1 LFATIPLTTMGA
13 MPTYL
18 VERYLPGHDRAW
30 LEAELARLPHGVDG
44 VRYLGSLYVPT
55 DEACLCR
62 FQADDAQRVRDANVL
77 ASLPFARIVAVIE
90 LGTTHSGH
98 HHGEDTL

>member
-1 LFATIPLTTMGA
+1 MGA

-30 LEAELARLPHGVDG
+30 LEAALARLPHDDGGVT
-44 VRYLGSLYVPT
+44 YLGSLYVPT
-55 DEACLCR
+55 DEACFCR
-62 FQADDAQRVRDANVL
+62 FQADDAQRVRDVNVL
-77 ASLPFARIVAVIE
+77 ASLPFVRILAVIE

-98 HHGEDTL
+98 HHGEGTS

>member
-1 LFATIPLTTMGA
+1 

-30 LEAELARLPHGVDG
+30 LEAALARLPDGGGVT
-44 VRYLGSLYVPT
+44 YLGSLYVPT

-62 FQADDAQRVRDANVL
+62 FQADDAQCVQDANVL
-77 ASLPFARIVAVIE
+77 ANLPFARIVAVIE
-90 LGTTHSGH
+90 LAAAHGGH
-98 HHGEDTL
+98 HHGEDTS

>member
-1 LFATIPLTTMGA
+1 MFATTLVTTIGA

-30 LEAELARLPHGVDG
+30 LEAALARLRDGDG
-44 VRYLGSLYVPT
+44 VTYLGSLYVPM

-62 FQADDAQRVRDANVL
+62 FQADDAQSVRDANVL
-77 ASLPFARIVAVIE
+77 ANLPFARIVAVIE
-90 LGTTHSGH
+90 LVTAHSGH
-98 HHGEDTL
+98 NHGEDTS

>member
-1 LFATIPLTTMGA
+1 

-30 LEAELARLPHGVDG
+30 LEAALARLPDGGGVT
-44 VRYLGSLYVPT
+44 YLGSLYVPA

-62 FQADDAQRVRDANVL
+62 FQAENAQRVRDANAL
-77 ASLPFARIVAVIE
+77 ADLPFARIVTVIE
-90 LGTTHSGH
+90 LVTAHSGH
-98 HHGEDTL
+98 HHGEDTS

>member
-1 LFATIPLTTMGA
+1 LFAVTPLTTIGG

-30 LEAELARLPHGVDG
+30 LEAALARLRDGDG
-44 VRYLGSLYVPT
+44 VTYLGSLYVPM

-62 FQADDAQRVRDANVL
+62 FQAEDAQRVRDANVL
-77 ASLPFARIVAVIE
+77 ANLPFARIVAVIE
-90 LGTTHSGH
+90 LVTAQSGH
-98 HHGEDTL
+98 HLGEDTS

>member
-1 LFATIPLTTMGA
+1 

-30 LEAELARLPHGVDG
+30 LEAALARLRHGAGG
-44 VRYLGSLYVPT
+44 VTYLGSLYVPT

-77 ASLPFARIVAVIE
+77 AGLPFARIVAVIE
-90 LGTTHSGH
+90 LGTTNSGH
-98 HHGEDTL
+98 QGDDTS

>member
-1 LFATIPLTTMGA
+1 
-13 MPTYL
+13 MPTFL

-30 LEAELARLPHGVDG
+30 LEAALARIADGDG
-44 VRYLGSLYVPT
+44 VTYLGSLYVPT

-62 FQADDAQRVRDANVL
+62 FQADDAQLVRDANVR

-90 LGTTHSGH
+90 LVTTHSGH
-98 HHGEDTL
+98 HHGEDTS

>member
-1 LFATIPLTTMGA
+1 MGV

-30 LEAELARLPHGVDG
+30 LEAALSRLPHRGDG
-44 VRYLGSLYVPT
+44 VTYLGSVYVPT

-77 ASLPFARIVAVIE
+77 AGLPFARIVAVIE

-98 HHGEDTL
+98 HHGEDTS

>member
-1 LFATIPLTTMGA
+1 MGV

-30 LEAELARLPHGVDG
+30 LEAALARLPHRGDG
-44 VRYLGSLYVPT
+44 VTYLGSLYVPT

-77 ASLPFARIVAVIE
+77 AGLPFARILAIIE

-98 HHGEDTL
+98 HHGEDTS

>member
-1 LFATIPLTTMGA
+1 LFAVTPLTTIGA

-30 LEAELARLPHGVDG
+30 LEAALARLRDSGGVT
-44 VRYLGSLYVPT
+44 YLGSLYVPT

-77 ASLPFARIVAVIE
+77 ANLPFARIVAVID
-90 LGTTHSGH
+90 LVTAHSGH
-98 HHGEDTL
+98 HQGEDTS

>member
-1 LFATIPLTTMGA
+1 MGA

-44 VRYLGSLYVPT
+44 VDGVDGVRYLGSLYVPT

-62 FQADDAQRVRDANVL
+62 FQAENAQCVRDANVL

-90 LGTTHSGH
+90 LGSTHRGH
-98 HHGEDTL
+98 HQGEDTS